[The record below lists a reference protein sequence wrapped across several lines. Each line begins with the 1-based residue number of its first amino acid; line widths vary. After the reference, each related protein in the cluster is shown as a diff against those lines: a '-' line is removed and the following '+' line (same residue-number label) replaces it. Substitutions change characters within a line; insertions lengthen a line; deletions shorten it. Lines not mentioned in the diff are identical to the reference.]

1 MSKLKIRLFGLLF
14 LALSLVAL
22 ATAAPAPANA
32 CADVIVYAINNTTG
46 ECREFPT
53 PCSIPRGWTFYSYT
67 GCPNS

>member
-1 MSKLKIRLFGLLF
+1 MSKLKIRLFALLL

-22 ATAAPAPANA
+22 AATVPAPANA
-32 CADVIVYAINNTTG
+32 CADVVAYAINNTTG

-53 PCSIPRGWTFYSYT
+53 RCSIPPGWTFYSYT